1 MGSLNRT
8 LAVLGLHALLL
19 AGCSIPVRTPTWSFS
34 MVTEAARKSVEID
47 SAFNTTIKHGVG
59 LTLSVSGSYLSGTR
73 KFKRLPESSLI
84 FEYESQSGWQLVIRA
99 PETCAASNAATLS
112 LRRALSRVVKGIGGW
127 PARGSTLVTLVPGD
141 AVVKRYVVSLRRG
154 SRFALNFLSRCERGR
169 PDEALWLAAM
179 VGIHESTHA
188 SLQLTGR
195 QPTQREERERVA
207 LGSEACLLLA
217 LSDGDDGFI
226 LKHSS
231 LGENISRRYQLADEK
246 RSLHEWCSKWQEFMR
261 NDYAS
266 VVSRRSHVTPA
277 SR

>member
-8 LAVLGLHALLL
+8 LAALGLQALLL
-19 AGCSIPVRTPTWSFS
+19 SGCSIPVRTPTWSFS
-34 MVTEAARKSVEID
+34 MVTQAARKNVEID

-73 KFKRLPESSLI
+73 KFKRFPESSPI

-99 PETCAASNAATLS
+99 PETCTASKAATLS
-112 LRRALSRVVKGIGGW
+112 LRRALNGVVKGIGGW
-127 PARGSTLVTLVPGD
+127 PARGSTLITLVPGD
-141 AVVKRYVVSLRRG
+141 AVVKRYVVSFRRG

-179 VGIHESTHA
+179 VGVHESTHA
-188 SLQLTGR
+188 ALQLTGR

-217 LSDGDDGFI
+217 LSDGDNGFI
-226 LKHSS
+226 RKHSS
-231 LGENISRRYQLADEK
+231 LGDNIYWRYQLADEK

-261 NDYAS
+261 TDYVP
-266 VVSRRSHVTPA
+266 VVSGRSHVTPGE
-277 SR
+277 